1 MSEIYDE
8 FDLLVCEKQA
18 AKFNV
23 ESTRPAFEMQL
34 VKELPTLSEE
44 EIKDDFL
51 ARNPLEP
58 EGYKNADV
66 DNEWHGWKRGVMLG
80 YELWGKK

>member
-1 MSEIYDE
+1 MFSPAL
-8 FDLLVCEKQA
+8 DLDRLSVTISQPS
-18 AKFNV
+18 FIV
-23 ESTRPAFEMQL
+23 EETRPLFERQL
-34 VKELPTLSEE
+34 VKELPALSEE

-58 EGYKNADV
+58 EGYKNADI